1 MNWQT
6 ILKQETI
13 EEYVRDKGYEK
24 VDEKYNGKEPIFENE
39 GGEKI
44 TITVNYPRR
53 GGSFV
58 YFPVKHDYGRRLR
71 ILEQTE
77 DLVDAYEGTVEV
89 ITAPREVIEQMA
101 EDFSIPETEEV
112 RDSFNYIRP
121 IKMGMI
127 RLPPMGE

>member
-24 VDEKYNGKEPIFENE
+24 VDEKYNVFENE

-44 TITVNYPRR
+44 TITLDYPRR
-53 GGSFV
+53 GGSFGL
-58 YFPVKHDYGRRLR
+58 FPVKHDFGRKLR
-71 ILEQTE
+71 ILVQTE
-77 DLVDAYEGTVEV
+77 DLVEAYEGTEVV
-89 ITAPREVIEQMA
+89 ITAPREVVEQMV
-101 EDFSIPETEEV
+101 EDFSIPETQEI
-112 RDSFNYIRP
+112 RDAFNFIRP
-121 IKMGMI
+121 QKTEMI

>member
-24 VDEKYNGKEPIFENE
+24 VDENNGEPIFENE

-44 TITVNYPRR
+44 TITLNYPRR

-101 EDFSIPETEEV
+101 EDFSIPETEEIS
-112 RDSFNYIRP
+112 DAFNYRRT
-121 IKMGMI
+121 KMGMI

>member
-24 VDEKYNGKEPIFENE
+24 ADEKYNGKELIFENE

-44 TITVNYPRR
+44 TITLDYPRR

-58 YFPVKHDYGRRLR
+58 LFPVEHDYGRRLR
-71 ILEQTE
+71 ILEQTV
-77 DLVDAYEGTVEV
+77 DLYDAYEGTVGV
-89 ITAPREVIEQMA
+89 ITAPREVVKQMV
-101 EDFSIPETEEV
+101 EDFSIPETTEIS
-112 RDSFNYIRP
+112 DAFNYRRT
-121 IKMGMI
+121 KMKMI
-127 RLPPMGE
+127 RLPPRGE